1 MGPLLE
7 VSDSFLLK
15 KIFIF
20 ESEIF
25 PLCIDFHKYR
35 RHLPCIFFG
44 PFPDILAMHKENPL
58 VTAEMVNLQSTDII
72 GDVAR
77 YPLVKVHGKFQ
88 GNCNIQNLTV
98 LNFKVRFFFS
108 LIMK

>member
-1 MGPLLE
+1 MGLLLE

-35 RHLPCIFFG
+35 RHLPCNFFG

-98 LNFKVRFFFS
+98 RNFKVRFFFLS
-108 LIMK
+108 L